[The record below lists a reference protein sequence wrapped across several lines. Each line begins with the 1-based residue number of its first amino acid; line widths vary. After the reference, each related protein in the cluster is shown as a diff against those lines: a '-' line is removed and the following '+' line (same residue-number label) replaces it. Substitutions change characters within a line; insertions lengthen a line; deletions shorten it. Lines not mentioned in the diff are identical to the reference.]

1 MSPRTIYHLVVF
13 ATFLGPVSV
22 PAQNTPTIVSYQ
34 DIHHPIFAEQG
45 MVSTQEE
52 LASRVGLEV
61 LQNGGNAID
70 AGVAIGFTLAVTLP
84 RAGNLGGGGF
94 MLIHSA
100 SRGETVA
107 IDYRETAPAAATRD
121 MYLDELGNVD
131 KDKSRYSYHSVGVPG
146 TVAGLA
152 LALREYGTWS
162 LPRVLEPAI
171 RHAREGIVVRRD
183 LADSLAYSEKR
194 LRKWPATAQIFL
206 KPDGSAYQPGDRL
219 IQNDLA
225 WSLEQ
230 IAQSG
235 PAAFYQGETGVA
247 KRIVTDMESGD
258 GLIDAQD
265 LESYQAHIRSP
276 VHGTYRGY
284 QIFSMPPPSS
294 GGVHLS
300 PDSQYSRG
308 LSD

>member
-162 LPRVLEPAI
+162 PPPGARACDSSRPR
-171 RHAREGIVVRRD
+171 RHRGAQRPGRLTRLQRE
-183 LADSLAYSEKR
+183 
-194 LRKWPATAQIFL
+194 TA
-206 KPDGSAYQPGDRL
+206 
-219 IQNDLA
+219 
-225 WSLEQ
+225 
-230 IAQSG
+230 AQVAG
-235 PAAFYQGETGVA
+235 HCTDIPETG
-247 KRIVTDMESGD
+247 RF
-258 GLIDAQD
+258 GLPA
-265 LESYQAHIRSP
+265 R
-276 VHGTYRGY
+276 
-284 QIFSMPPPSS
+284 
-294 GGVHLS
+294 
-300 PDSQYSRG
+300 
-308 LSD
+308 

>member
-1 MSPRTIYHLVVF
+1 MRPRTIYRLVVF
-13 ATFLGPVSV
+13 ATFFYPVWV
-22 PAQNTPTIVSYQ
+22 LAQKHHPPLFSYQ

-131 KDKSRYSYHSVGVPG
+131 KDKSRLQLSFGRGSRHRGWSR
-146 TVAGLA
+146 AGI
-152 LALREYGTWS
+152 T
-162 LPRVLEPAI
+162 RVRNL
-171 RHAREGIVVRRD
+171 V
-183 LADSLAYSEKR
+183 
-194 LRKWPATAQIFL
+194 
-206 KPDGSAYQPGDRL
+206 
-219 IQNDLA
+219 
-225 WSLEQ
+225 
-230 IAQSG
+230 
-235 PAAFYQGETGVA
+235 
-247 KRIVTDMESGD
+247 
-258 GLIDAQD
+258 
-265 LESYQAHIRSP
+265 
-276 VHGTYRGY
+276 
-284 QIFSMPPPSS
+284 PPPRARACDSS
-294 GGVHLS
+294 TPEKASWCAETS
-300 PDSQYSRG
+300 PTHSPTARNGCASGRPPPRF
-308 LSD
+308 S